1 MILHFFYK
9 FDIFQNK
16 LLLKFPKETDSVCI
30 LLQRKW
36 RVGLDLFQDFINS
49 DIF

>member
-1 MILHFFYK
+1 MSAIGKREFFVMILHFFYK

-30 LLQRKW
+30 LLQRK
-36 RVGLDLFQDFINS
+36 
-49 DIF
+49 